1 MKTKKMLLIML
12 FYPFFAF
19 GQIWD
24 YPVKPGT
31 DGWACI
37 ISSEEQLNLVQIP
50 NDILARISTDE
61 LAKLCLKY
69 PLFFEYTAFNDERM
83 AISLMIKKFNG
94 LRELSEREDGTIAL
108 MKIYDQMKIQEKEGY
123 VEKGEYSSVL
133 HFEYMELLLSS
144 DVFINQLSVEK
155 QKELRKMTVVKY
167 GKKLEHIDIYGL
179 SGIKTS
185 LLLSSVIINIV
196 NPDNKNSQLLKD
208 FISNYNSAD
217 NIQLETISMM
227 NTQTDE

>member
-1 MKTKKMLLIML
+1 MKTEKMLLVML
-12 FYPFFAF
+12 FYPVFVF

-31 DGWACI
+31 EEWACI
-37 ISSEEQLNLVQIP
+37 ISSEEQLKIVQIP

-61 LAKLCLKY
+61 LARLCIKY

-123 VEKGEYSSVL
+123 IEKGEYSSVL
-133 HFEYMELLLSS
+133 HFEYIELLLSS

-155 QKELRKMTVVKY
+155 QKVLRKMTVVKY
-167 GKKLEHIDIYGL
+167 GKKVEHIDVYGM

-185 LLLSSVIINIV
+185 LLLSSVIINKT
-196 NPDNKNSQLLKD
+196 NPENKNYQLLKD
-208 FISNYNSAD
+208 FIANYNSIS
-217 NIQLETISMM
+217 NNQLETISMI
-227 NTQTDE
+227 NNQTDE